1 MKTLGVE
8 MALYVRRAQKPRK
21 MPCWWRYHGFA
32 NDTKALLPG

>member
-21 MPCWWRYHGFA
+21 MADVGDTCHHGFA
-32 NDTKALLPG
+32 N